1 MRVGINIQ
9 VSTIEG
15 ARYGLPAL
23 LDLLNEYDLKIT
35 GCFSPGPDR
44 SVPWWQR
51 LGGPPFISDI
61 AREELLRLSAEGHEV
76 GLAPFDANKWHEE
89 VAHADLAWTKRQIFP
104 GLDVFRRLYGQDPSC
119 FSATGFQVNP
129 WMFSLQE
136 HMGIRFSSD
145 VQGKMA
151 FFPRAQRIDGRVP
164 QLPVTLPTISDALRQ
179 RGVKERNVHEYL
191 FDASQSLPPTG
202 HVWRIDAELDGL
214 DHIEI
219 VEKMLVM
226 WRGSQR
232 EIGPLGRLIEAV
244 NAKNLPRHQIGWQR
258 DSDGEYVAAQSVAV
272 D

>member
-1 MRVGINIQ
+1 MRVGITIQ

-23 LDLLNEYDLKIT
+23 LDLFNEYDLKIT

-44 SVPWWQR
+44 SVAWWQR

-61 AREELLRLSAEGHEV
+61 AREELLRLAAEGHET
-76 GLAPFDANKWHEE
+76 GLAPFDASKWQEE
-89 VAHADLAWTKRQIFP
+89 VAHADLAWTRRQILP
-104 GLDVFRRLYGQDPSC
+104 GLEVFRRLYRQEPCC
-119 FSATGFQVNP
+119 FSATGFQINP
-129 WMFSLQE
+129 WLFSLQGE
-136 HMGIRFSSD
+136 LGFRFSSD
-145 VQGKMA
+145 VLGKMA
-151 FFPRAQRIDGRVP
+151 FLPRAQRIDGMVP

-179 RGVKERNVHEYL
+179 RGVREGNVHEHL
-191 FDASQSLPPTG
+191 FDASQSLPATG

-232 EIGPLGRLIEAV
+232 EIGPLGRLIDSV
-244 NAKNLPRHQIGWQR
+244 DTNSLQRHQIGWQR